1 MTQGQKMFFD
11 LSLVD
16 IQWKKKGYSIC
27 QIVQNNDLPIS
38 QVLATHL
45 PTSTLEVEE
54 KEELENLW
62 KWGEF
67 SFYVMVDYEIFNVLK
82 KKKKLISVVSGKFK
96 IFHF

>member
-27 QIVQNNDLPIS
+27 QNVQNNDLPIS

-67 SFYVMVDYEIFNVLK
+67 SFYVMVDYEIFNVWK